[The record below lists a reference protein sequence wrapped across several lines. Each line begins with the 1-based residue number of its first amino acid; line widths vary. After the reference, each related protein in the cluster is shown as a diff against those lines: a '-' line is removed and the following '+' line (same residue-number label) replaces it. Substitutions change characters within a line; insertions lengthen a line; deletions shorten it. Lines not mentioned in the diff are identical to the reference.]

1 MVLECHGGN
10 IMSIKRLTTEEQRT
24 NTDKIRQSFLSGL
37 TENQIDTYIDNNV
50 TDLTSAKNVLK
61 KLSKIIFYIAK
72 KQNLVR

>member
-1 MVLECHGGN
+1 
-10 IMSIKRLTTEEQRT
+10 MSIKRLTTEEQRT